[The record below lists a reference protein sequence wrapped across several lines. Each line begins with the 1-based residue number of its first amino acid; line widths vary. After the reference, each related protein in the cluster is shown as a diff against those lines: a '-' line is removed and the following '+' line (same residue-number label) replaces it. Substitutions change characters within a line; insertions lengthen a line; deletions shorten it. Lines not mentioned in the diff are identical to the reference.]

1 MILAMKII
9 SVGFDLDSGALSTA
23 PGPLEFCGYLFNVS
37 AHAYACTC
45 TSSVVKGE
53 VCCLVVVYCD

>member
-37 AHAYACTC
+37 AH
-45 TSSVVKGE
+45 TSDVAADNFVLLWW
-53 VCCLVVVYCD
+53 CVYRDWNA